1 MDVVTLALAK
11 KFAKNYTDSHSVTIT
26 PELAEQAIANYFADH
41 PEAVVTDDELAAAIA
56 TCVKKEE
63 FEDILKSYTKTE
75 DLAQWFAD
83 NITIP
88 DAYDDTEIKK
98 AIKNIEDSMLKQEDV
113 SLAEGADG
121 GISIEV
127 KDTTKLAAA
136 QEDLVKL
143 TKKVNDSLSNLDMYT
158 DSFTIDAGVDTYTYS
173 NSLIRENSIIDI
185 YFADNTLDDLK
196 GIEISFVQS
205 EGSLVFNFNQTLK
218 KTLTILTMRISKEI
232 GENTDTHNNKVGKLE
247 EIKTFSFDYAQEGK
261 IELKEEDV

>member
-26 PELAEQAIANYFADH
+26 PELAEQAIANYFAEH
-41 PEAVVTDDELAAAIA
+41 PEAVVTDEELATAIA

-63 FEDILKSYTKTE
+63 FDTVLKSYTKTE

-98 AIKNIEDSMLKQEDV
+98 AIKSIEDTMLKQEDV

-121 GISIEV
+121 GISITV
-127 KDTTKLAAA
+127 KNTPKLAAA

-143 TKKVNDSLSNLDMYT
+143 TEKVDNGLSNLDAYT

-173 NSLIRENSIIDI
+173 NSLIKENSVIDI
-185 YFADNTLDDLK
+185 YFAENNLDDLK

-205 EGSLVFNFNQTLK
+205 EGSLVFNFNQSLK
-218 KTLTILTMRISKEI
+218 NNLTILTMRISKEVGQNTETTKSGNI
-232 GENTDTHNNKVGKLE
+232 KEIQTYSFNYAVDGVIESKEGE
-247 EIKTFSFDYAQEGK
+247 
-261 IELKEEDV
+261 